1 MKLCSKFVKAVGIDG
16 VTHFFHELQ
25 VIIEIVDRAQLR
37 AQNFADPIQV
47 MQVGP
52 GKMTAGITLAGFI
65 QRLPIVFV
73 SCITYADIPETG
85 EQPAVSGVTCRHE
98 EVEHVESV
106 ADDGDNILGGA
117 YSHQIVWQVGG

>member
-37 AQNFADPIQV
+37 AQNFAYPIQV

-52 GKMTAGITLAGFI
+52 
-65 QRLPIVFV
+65 
-73 SCITYADIPETG
+73 
-85 EQPAVSGVTCRHE
+85 
-98 EVEHVESV
+98 
-106 ADDGDNILGGA
+106 
-117 YSHQIVWQVGG
+117 

>member
-52 GKMTAGITLAGFI
+52 GKMTAGITLAGFYRALRMRI
-65 QRLPIVFV
+65 SPKRVNSQPFRALRVGMTQSNMSIPLP
-73 SCITYADIPETG
+73 T
-85 EQPAVSGVTCRHE
+85 PATRSSGVPTPIR
-98 EVEHVESV
+98 
-106 ADDGDNILGGA
+106 
-117 YSHQIVWQVGG
+117 